1 MEARRLQIAVMPAEN
16 GLATPPRRGRAI
28 TVRTP
33 GRHSFAEASANPL
46 LDDPNAEPAED
57 DLLALTDGEEEEA
70 EGEEETRVPDDSEE
84 LEMWMRQTRRAS
96 LLTPE
101 QEVHL
106 AVRVM
111 AKELA
116 DKGKTAELLRLLQRS
131 ELAHMGKPKELTPLI
146 IRRIENEGIEAKRH
160 LIESNLRLVVSIA
173 KKYNARGIPLA
184 DLIQEGNLGLIRA
197 VEKFDWSKGFRFSTY
212 ATWWIRR
219 AIARA
224 IINQGRTIRIPVYV
238 AELINKVVKTASRL
252 QQELQRE
259 ATEEEISREVG
270 LSVDRVREMMRVAV
284 EPISLE
290 TPVGE
295 KDNSSIGD
303 FVQSTNMPT
312 PGDVTWSLIRREEI
326 DGILGRLTS
335 RERDVVRLRFG
346 LDDGRSRTLE
356 EVGAELNVTRERV
369 RQIELR
375 AMKKLRHI
383 GQELS
388 AQGFTITP
396 NPAT

>member
-1 MEARRLQIAVMPAEN
+1 MPSEQGIA
-16 GLATPPRRGRAI
+16 TQPRRGRAI

-33 GRHSFAEASANPL
+33 GRHNFVDPAARTLA
-46 LDDPNAEPAED
+46 DDFSSEPAED
-57 DLLALTDGEEEEA
+57 ELLELEGTDEEEE
-70 EGEEETRVPDDSEE
+70 EEEEQPQHDDSEE
-84 LEMWMRQTRRAS
+84 LEMWMRQTRRAQ

-101 QEVHL
+101 QEVDL
-106 AVRVM
+106 ARRVQADDM
-111 AKELA
+111 IAK
-116 DKGKTAELLRLLQRS
+116 K
-131 ELAHMGKPKELTPLI
+131 I
-146 IRRIENEGIEAKRH
+146 

-197 VEKFDWSKGFRFSTY
+197 VEKFDWRKGFRFSTY

-312 PGDVTWSLIRREEI
+312 PTEVTWGLIRREEL
-326 DGILGRLTS
+326 DGILGRLTG

-346 LDDGRSRTLE
+346 LDDGRARTLE
-356 EVGAELNVTRERV
+356 EVGSELNVTRERV

-388 AQGFTITP
+388 SQGFMITP
-396 NPAT
+396 SPN

>member
-1 MEARRLQIAVMPAEN
+1 MKFIMPVDQGIQSTARRGKP
-16 GLATPPRRGRAI
+16 I
-28 TVRTP
+28 TVRSAGRSNYSSAAVHALADDMVEP
-33 GRHSFAEASANPL
+33 G
-46 LDDPNAEPAED
+46 ED
-57 DLLALTDGEEEEA
+57 DLLELDADEAEEEA
-70 EGEEETRVPDDSEE
+70 EAPAGHDDSEE
-84 LEMWMRQTRRAS
+84 LEMWMRQTRRAH
-96 LLTPE
+96 LLTPA
-101 QEVHL
+101 QEEDL
-106 AVRVM
+106 AKRVQ
-111 AKELA
+111 ARDLAETGKIKELA
-116 DKGKTAELLRLLQRS
+116 KLLNKDTSEFDEHELRWVVKS
-131 ELAHMGKPKELTPLI
+131 
-146 IRRIENEGIEAKRH
+146 GIEAKQH

-197 VEKFDWSKGFRFSTY
+197 VEKFDWRKGFRFSTY

-238 AELINKVVKTASRL
+238 AELINKVMKTANAL
-252 QQELQRE
+252 QQEFQRDPTPE
-259 ATEEEISREVG
+259 EVATRVKMST
-270 LSVDRVREMMRVAV
+270 DRVQEMMRVAI
-284 EPISLE
+284 EPLSLE

-303 FVQSTNMPT
+303 FVPSNAMPT
-312 PGDVTWSLIRREEI
+312 PGDVTWTLIRREEI

-356 EVGAELNVTRERV
+356 EVGSALNVTRERV

-383 GQELS
+383 GADLTQ
-388 AQGFTITP
+388 QGFTITVHP
-396 NPAT
+396 S

>member
-1 MEARRLQIAVMPAEN
+1 MLIEN
-16 GLATPPRRGRAI
+16 GLPTQPRRGRAI

-33 GRHSFAEASANPL
+33 GRTSGFMDPNVSALEDPAAEVDDSQDADATDEELEELEAEA
-46 LDDPNAEPAED
+46 
-57 DLLALTDGEEEEA
+57 
-70 EGEEETRVPDDSEE
+70 VQDDSEE
-84 LEMWMRQTRRAS
+84 LEMWMRQTRRAQ

-106 AVRVM
+106 AVLVM

-116 DKGKTAELLRLLQRS
+116 EKSKDKELLKLLQRRDIT
-131 ELAHMGKPKELTPLI
+131 HPVGKPTELNQFI
-146 IRRIENEGIEAKRH
+146 IARVVNEGIEAKRH

-303 FVQSTNMPT
+303 FVQSQNMPT

-326 DGILGRLTS
+326 DGILSRLTG

-346 LDDGRSRTLE
+346 LDDGRARTLE

-383 GQELS
+383 GQELAS
-388 AQGFTITP
+388 QGFTVTANP
-396 NPAT
+396 N

>member
-1 MEARRLQIAVMPAEN
+1 MPPTARRGKP
-16 GLATPPRRGRAI
+16 I
-28 TVRTP
+28 TVRSTS
-33 GRHSFAEASANPL
+33 RNQFVSAAAHAL
-46 LDDPNAEPAED
+46 VDDLSAEPGDE
-57 DLLALTDGEEEEA
+57 DLLELADEDAEVEESEA
-70 EGEEETRVPDDSEE
+70 PPQPDDSEE
-84 LEMWMRQTRRAS
+84 LEMWMRQTRRAH
-96 LLTPE
+96 LLTPAQEEDLAKKVQARDLVE
-101 QEVHL
+101 QGK
-106 AVRVM
+106 M
-111 AKELA
+111 KELA
-116 DKGKTAELLRLLQRS
+116 KLLNRPAS
-131 ELAHMGKPKELTPLI
+131 EFDEYEVKWI
-146 IRRIENEGIEAKRH
+146 IKQGIEAKQH

-197 VEKFDWSKGFRFSTY
+197 VEKFDWRKGFRFSTY

-238 AELINKVVKTASRL
+238 AELINKVMKTANQL
-252 QQELQRE
+252 QQEFQRE
-259 ATEEEISREVG
+259 PTPEEVAERVHMSP
-270 LSVDRVREMMRVAV
+270 DRVQEMMRVAV
-284 EPISLE
+284 EPLSLE

-303 FVQSTNMPT
+303 FIPSTGMPT
-312 PGDVTWSLIRREEI
+312 PGDVTWTLIRREEI

-356 EVGAELNVTRERV
+356 EVGSALNVTRERV

-383 GQELS
+383 GAELT
-388 AQGFTITP
+388 AQGFSVTP
-396 NPAT
+396 SPN

>member
-1 MEARRLQIAVMPAEN
+1 MPADN
-16 GLATPPRRGRAI
+16 GLATQPRRGRAI

-33 GRHSFAEASANPL
+33 GRQSYAEAGSAPGM
-46 LDDPNAEPAED
+46 DEVAEPETDELAELD
-57 DLLALTDGEEEEA
+57 AVEEEE
-70 EGEEETRVPDDSEE
+70 EEETKPSTSDDSEE
-84 LEMWMRQTRRAS
+84 LEMWMRQTRRAQ

-101 QEVHL
+101 QEVDL
-106 AVRVM
+106 ARKVQAGDM
-111 AKELA
+111 HAK
-116 DKGKTAELLRLLQRS
+116 KV
-131 ELAHMGKPKELTPLI
+131 
-146 IRRIENEGIEAKRH
+146 

-197 VEKFDWSKGFRFSTY
+197 VEKFDWRKGFRFSTY

-259 ATEEEISREVG
+259 PTEEEISQEVG
-270 LSVDRVREMMRVAV
+270 LSIDRVREMMRVAV

-303 FVQSTNMPT
+303 FVHSTNMPN
-312 PGDVTWSLIRREEI
+312 PGDVTWTLIRREEI

-356 EVGAELNVTRERV
+356 EVGSELNVTRERV

-383 GQELS
+383 GQELTAS
-388 AQGFTITP
+388 GFTITP
-396 NPAT
+396 TPN